1 MGAIVEFIIW
11 LKNLVAKAL
20 EWFLEI
26 PSKIV
31 LFVTTFVT
39 VVSSAITYIVSHF
52 SDVANAFD
60 SASSKVS
67 DIGSLLSKH
76 QVGSLFAY
84 VTSLDIAA
92 QYTVSVTG
100 LFLGF
105 VGILFITLFSY
116 VITMWVVPMAL
127 LVAQK
132 TISLFTAGFVKT

>member
-11 LKNLVAKAL
+11 IKNLVAKAL

-39 VVSSAITYIVSHF
+39 VVTSAISYIVSHF
-52 SDVANAFD
+52 SDVVNAFD

-67 DIGSLLSKH
+67 DVGSMLSQH

-105 VGILFITLFSY
+105 VGVLFITLFSY